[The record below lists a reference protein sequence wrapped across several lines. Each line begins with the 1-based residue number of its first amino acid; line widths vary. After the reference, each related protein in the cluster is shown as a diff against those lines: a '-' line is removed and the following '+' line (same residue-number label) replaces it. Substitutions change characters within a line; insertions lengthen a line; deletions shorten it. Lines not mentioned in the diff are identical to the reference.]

1 MTDIYTTDKKYSIIY
16 ADPPW
21 QYFTYSKKGQGRSA
35 ESHYQTMPK
44 SEIQKVPIPRISA
57 KDSMA
62 LQGMSEKQAGQFIKG
77 LCGYAFEGKP
87 FETKDAKLATAYA
100 YAKVALDVS
109 VQNRENGKKGG
120 LIMAERMRGMK
131 QKPKRTP
138 VSDSPMDM
146 LLKGIVLSVADEAGK
161 NKAAK

>member
-1 MTDIYTTDKKYSIIY
+1 MNKNFKLREQDY
-16 ADPPW
+16 
-21 QYFTYSKKGQGRSA
+21 
-35 ESHYQTMPK
+35 
-44 SEIQKVPIPRISA
+44 
-57 KDSMA
+57 MA

-109 VQNRENGKKGG
+109 AQNRENGKKGG

-131 QKPKRTP
+131 QMPKRSP

-146 LLKGIVLSVADEAGK
+146 LLKGIVMSVADDASK
-161 NKAAK
+161 HKAAK

>member
-1 MTDIYTTDKKYSIIY
+1 MNKNFKLREQDY
-16 ADPPW
+16 
-21 QYFTYSKKGQGRSA
+21 
-35 ESHYQTMPK
+35 
-44 SEIQKVPIPRISA
+44 
-57 KDSMA
+57 MA
-62 LQGMSEKQAGQFIKG
+62 LQGMSVKQAGQFIKG

-109 VQNRENGKKGG
+109 SQNRENGKKGG

-131 QKPKRTP
+131 QMPKRSP

-146 LLKGIVLSVADEAGK
+146 LLKSIVMSVADDAEK
-161 NKAAK
+161 SKAAK